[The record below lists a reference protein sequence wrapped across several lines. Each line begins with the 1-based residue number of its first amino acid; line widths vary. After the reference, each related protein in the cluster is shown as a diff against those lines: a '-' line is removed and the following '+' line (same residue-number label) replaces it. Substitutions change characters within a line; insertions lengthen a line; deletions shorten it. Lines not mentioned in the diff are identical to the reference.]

1 MALIHHHWKGPLLSI
16 PGPSYFS
23 SSKSVTGL
31 VLRADGAIVTN
42 DLWSEQVLKCRRQM
56 GWTAK

>member
-1 MALIHHHWKGPLLSI
+1 MILIYHHWKGPLPSI

-23 SSKSVTGL
+23 GSKSVTGL
-31 VLRADGAIVTN
+31 VLGADGGIVTN
-42 DLWSEQVLKCRRQM
+42 DLWSEQVLKYRRQV